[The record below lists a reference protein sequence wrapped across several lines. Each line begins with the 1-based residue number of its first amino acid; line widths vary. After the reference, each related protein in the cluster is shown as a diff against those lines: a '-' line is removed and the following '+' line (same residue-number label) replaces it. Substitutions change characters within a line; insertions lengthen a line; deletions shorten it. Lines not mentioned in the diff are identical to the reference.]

1 MGRNRLVTIIVA
13 VVIVLLLLWLF
24 VGIGDEAA
32 ETATEGVDATAPAAE
47 GAAEPAD

>member
-13 VVIVLLLLWLF
+13 VVIVLLLLWFF
-24 VGIGDEAA
+24 VGVGNEAA
-32 ETATEGVDATAPAAE
+32 ETATEGADVDAPAAD